1 MPPPATRRP
10 SHYASVG
17 VGVLDDPPHTLLAI
31 CRAAP
36 MCAAAGH
43 APPFPLCFR
52 RGRRPRRPAG
62 STFWQKI
69 PQEFFASFIRIFSQ
83 PCGCCDAINGAYPPK
98 KFQIRSHSGGHPP
111 PRKAMQGQAQA
122 DRLCFGAHFSA
133 RTAPVTTDHKKEN
146 QNFYGRKT
154 ENHPS
159 GRPQR
164 DR

>member
-62 STFWQKI
+62 GTFWQKNEVFR
-69 PQEFFASFIRIFSQ
+69 QLHSYLFAAMWTLR
-83 PCGCCDAINGAYPPK
+83 CDKRGLSPET
-98 KFQIRSHSGGHPP
+98 FQIRSHSGGHPP